1 MDYRKSKAKLTINFL
16 DIMLQNKDQLQKKSI
31 I

>member
-16 DIMLQNKDQLQKKSI
+16 DIMLQNKGQLQKKV
-31 I
+31 

>member
-16 DIMLQNKDQLQKKSI
+16 DIVLQNKDQLQKKV
-31 I
+31 

>member
-16 DIMLQNKDQLQKKSI
+16 DIMLQNKDQLQKKV
-31 I
+31 

>member
-16 DIMLQNKDQLQKKSI
+16 DVMLQNKDQLQKKV
-31 I
+31 